1 LGICGAKD
9 STLNRVNRP
18 IQWDAV
24 SLRVDG
30 LRVNDFVRAQAAGQI
45 DEINITFREGNI
57 HVAGRKQLGF
67 VPIPFFADVNGIFVE
82 GRTIVVPVS
91 ILPIAAPILRG
102 IVASKIP
109 PGVTIRPPFTFVI
122 EVERFL
128 PTFVDVRIREIRII
142 DGGLAISLG
151 PGGAFGNGAQ

>member
-1 LGICGAKD
+1 
-9 STLNRVNRP
+9 VNRP
-18 IQWDAV
+18 IAWDAV

-45 DEINITFREGNI
+45 DDINITFTEGNI
-57 HVAGRKQLGF
+57 HIAGRKKVSF
-67 VPIPFFADVNGIFVE
+67 VPIPFVADVNGISIE
-82 GRTIVVPVS
+82 GQTVVVPVS

-102 IVASKIP
+102 LIATKIP

-128 PTFVDVRIREIRII
+128 PTFVDVQIREIHII

-151 PGGAFGNGAQ
+151 PGGALGNGNGNTTAQ